1 MMSLIDPVMDV
12 RMPGRG
18 RIENLNYPGYVR
30 RRLHHFGVS
39 ASQTFE
45 VLLGGNL

>member
-1 MMSLIDPVMDV
+1 MNDV
-12 RMPGRG
+12 FDWSRDGCPDAR
-18 RIENLNYPGYVR
+18 RDARTRENRQVT
-30 RRLHHFGVS
+30 HHFGVS